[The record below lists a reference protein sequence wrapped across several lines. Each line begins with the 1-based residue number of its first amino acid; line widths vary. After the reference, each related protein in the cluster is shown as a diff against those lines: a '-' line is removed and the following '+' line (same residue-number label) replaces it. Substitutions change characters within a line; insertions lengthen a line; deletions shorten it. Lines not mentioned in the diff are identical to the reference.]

1 MSDSASHLPVR
12 PSLEQ
17 LQKRAKELLR
27 KHRAGESAALE
38 RLQVASPRPGDSGR
52 TLEATLADAQFVIA
66 REHGFESWA
75 KLKHYIEALP
85 ALRTEEY
92 ERLAQELAVAHT
104 SADAK
109 AVREVNRKYGTA
121 FVEDFHD
128 PLTMQQRLTAW
139 FASESRTPG
148 LALADARQMIA
159 HAYGFQSWAMFRAS
173 VTQPSADPHSAPL
186 FMSSTPPFYRID
198 WKENRLTT
206 RGPQSEKN
214 WETIFAVMA
223 EHRIAKLEAGG
234 ISDAAMKRLARID
247 HITHLSIRSDA
258 LTDDGVRHLESMQQ
272 LLELEIRGPQITDR
286 GLEVLCHLTK
296 LRRFQSCWTRGISDS
311 GAANLAF
318 CDHLESV
325 DLMGTAAGDG
335 LIHALAGKPNLRQLK
350 TGRNVTDA
358 GIKVLHEIPVFKTWR
373 GGEIRYGLM
382 GAEANPNHLLID
394 GPFTDSG
401 LADLVGLDGLF
412 GLSFF
417 WHSPAFTSIGL
428 QPLRRLPNLG
438 FLGCQGAH
446 CDDEAMRQIAAIPRL
461 RMLMGQGAVAGDKG
475 WEALSRSQT
484 IEYIWG
490 RDCPNF
496 TGRGFAALA
505 AMPALRGIGVSC
517 KSVDD
522 ASLSALP
529 SFPAL
534 RQIMPMDVPDAG
546 FRHVGRCEN
555 LEDLWC
561 MYCRDT
567 GDTATEHIS
576 RLSQLKTYYA
586 GMTQITDRSLEILG
600 RMDAF
605 ERLEFWACQ
614 GITDAGIAHLA
625 ALPRLREITIDGSP
639 GVSRD
644 VVALFPAPVHVKCS
658 G

>member
-1 MSDSASHLPVR
+1 
-12 PSLEQ
+12 
-17 LQKRAKELLR
+17 
-27 KHRAGESAALE
+27 
-38 RLQVASPRPGDSGR
+38 
-52 TLEATLADAQFVIA
+52 
-66 REHGFESWA
+66 
-75 KLKHYIEALP
+75 
-85 ALRTEEY
+85 
-92 ERLAQELAVAHT
+92 
-104 SADAK
+104 
-109 AVREVNRKYGTA
+109 
-121 FVEDFHD
+121 
-128 PLTMQQRLTAW
+128 
-139 FASESRTPG
+139 
-148 LALADARQMIA
+148 
-159 HAYGFQSWAMFRAS
+159 
-173 VTQPSADPHSAPL
+173 
-186 FMSSTPPFYRID
+186 
-198 WKENRLTT
+198 
-206 RGPQSEKN
+206 
-214 WETIFAVMA
+214 
-223 EHRIAKLEAGG
+223 
-234 ISDAAMKRLARID
+234 MKRSRI
-247 HITHLSIRSDA
+247 
-258 LTDDGVRHLESMQQ
+258 
-272 LLELEIRGPQITDR
+272 
-286 GLEVLCHLTK
+286 
-296 LRRFQSCWTRGISDS
+296 
-311 GAANLAF
+311 
-318 CDHLESV
+318 
-325 DLMGTAAGDG
+325 
-335 LIHALAGKPNLRQLK
+335 
-350 TGRNVTDA
+350 
-358 GIKVLHEIPVFKTWR
+358 
-373 GGEIRYGLM
+373 
-382 GAEANPNHLLID
+382 